1 MTHGETHSRAGVSD
15 SGGFGGT
22 QEAQG
27 ASDFDGAPDAQG
39 ASSSAGTPDVQGA
52 CSEGQGGLPDE
63 GPRSFAASA
72 FDALHPTVAVAY
84 AAIALVLTMAA
95 FQPVLVAFA
104 LASAV
109 CLGACLR
116 GGRQVARAALWQ
128 VPMLVLVALANPLFS
143 PMGSTEL
150 FRIGVRAVYLESFAY
165 GLCMGAL
172 LMAVMVEFSNA
183 ACVLTSDKVTGVLG
197 NRLPTVALMT
207 SMCMRLI
214 PRFVRQGREIS
225 AVQGACTAARRS
237 VSYACASELPHAEA
251 GESPT
256 AGAHQRAQRARANEA
271 VGESVP
277 RAPRSAAPRPTAA
290 SGKAA
295 RLREGA
301 RVASA
306 LVGWGM
312 EDSLETADAMRSRG
326 WASGR
331 TRTTYR
337 RQRFA
342 RADAL
347 ALAVVLGLG
356 AACAAC
362 AWAATS
368 QYRFYPSL
376 STPTLW
382 WGYVPYALY
391 FFLPCLVV
399 LGDRLRW
406 MR

>member
-1 MTHGETHSRAGVSD
+1 MAHGETHSRAGAGD
-15 SGGFGGT
+15 PGG
-22 QEAQG
+22 AR
-27 ASDFDGAPDAQG
+27 DAQG
-39 ASSSAGTPDVQGA
+39 A
-52 CSEGQGGLPDE
+52 CREGQKGLPGE
-63 GPRSFAASA
+63 GPRSFAAGA
-72 FDALHPTVAVAY
+72 FDALHPAVAVAY

-95 FQPVLVAFA
+95 FQPVLVALA
-104 LASAV
+104 LAAAI
-109 CLGACLR
+109 CLGVCLR
-116 GGRQVARAALWQ
+116 GGRQVACAALWQ
-128 VPMLVLVALANPLFS
+128 VPMLVLVALANPLFA

-172 LMAVMVEFSNA
+172 LVAVMVEFANA

-225 AVQGACTAARRS
+225 AVQKACTAARRNVARTS
-237 VSYACASELPHAEA
+237 ANGLAHAEASESAAACASQRASEA
-251 GESPT
+251 
-256 AGAHQRAQRARANEA
+256 AGARALRASR
-271 VGESVP
+271 P
-277 RAPRSAAPRPTAA
+277 PIAP
-290 SGKAA
+290 SGAG
-295 RLREGA
+295 RLREGV

-331 TRTTYR
+331 ARTTYR
-337 RQRFA
+337 RQRFS

-356 AACAAC
+356 AVCAAC
-362 AWAATS
+362 AWTAAS

-376 STPTLW
+376 STLTLW

-391 FFLPCLVV
+391 FFLPCLVI

>member
-1 MTHGETHSRAGVSD
+1 MAHGETHSRAGASD
-15 SGGFGGT
+15 SGDFGGT
-22 QEAQG
+22 Q
-27 ASDFDGAPDAQG
+27 DAQG
-39 ASSSAGTPDVQGA
+39 A
-52 CSEGQGGLPDE
+52 CREGQGDLPDE

-72 FDALHPTVAVAY
+72 FDALHPVVAVAY

-95 FQPVLVAFA
+95 FQPVLVALA

-109 CLGACLR
+109 CLGVCLR
-116 GGRQVARAALWQ
+116 GGCQVARAALWQ

-150 FRIGVRAVYLESFAY
+150 FRIGVRAVYFESFAY

-172 LMAVMVEFSNA
+172 LMAVMVEFANA

-225 AVQGACTAARRS
+225 AVQGACTAARQTIS
-237 VSYACASELPHAEA
+237 F
-251 GESPT
+251 
-256 AGAHQRAQRARANEA
+256 
-271 VGESVP
+271 
-277 RAPRSAAPRPTAA
+277 
-290 SGKAA
+290 GKAA

-312 EDSLETADAMRSRG
+312 ENSLETADAMRSRG

-376 STPTLW
+376 STLTLW